1 MATSA
6 PPPPPR
12 ERISFTLSDV
22 QRRDDQQPY
31 HESDAP
37 LSSAQSVRLQPHGPH
52 APRPPPH
59 HHPSSRREGMHYPH
73 RDAVEVAAA
82 LEYREPARHRASN
95 HHSSHHHSSHHPP
108 HIDDEDHLVSV
119 QRLQPSLPPPSL
131 TSVPALPQ
139 RRGPSCVCS
148 LACVAL
154 VGCLAFSACML
165 AELSYVNL
173 ELGGGATTALQR
185 RRDYARHMRMQQRKL
200 GTATPRVHL
209 GLWDEH
215 ALMTPLQ
222 LTVALSLALGVDEKS
237 ILVVD
242 KGSHFFD
249 VWVDNEGQWLLDTI
263 NAGPEHSFFR
273 VLNAQATVFG
283 AKMVMSNEAALVA
296 INDTAANNPTP
307 PYPLF

>member
-1 MATSA
+1 
-6 PPPPPR
+6 
-12 ERISFTLSDV
+12 
-22 QRRDDQQPY
+22 
-31 HESDAP
+31 
-37 LSSAQSVRLQPHGPH
+37 
-52 APRPPPH
+52 
-59 HHPSSRREGMHYPH
+59 MHYPH

-82 LEYREPARHRASN
+82 LEYREPARHRASG
-95 HHSSHHHSSHHPP
+95 HHGSHQHHHHP
-108 HIDDEDHLVSV
+108 HIGDEAHLESA

-139 RRGPSCVCS
+139 RRGPSCACS

-173 ELGGGATTALQR
+173 ELGGGAASALQH

-200 GTATPRVHL
+200 GTATPLVRL

-215 ALMTPLQ
+215 AIMTPLQ

-237 ILVVD
+237 IRVVD

-249 VWVDNEGQWLLDTI
+249 VWIDNEGQWLLDTI

-273 VLNAQATVFG
+273 VLNAQAMVFG

-296 INDTAANNPTP
+296 INDTAANPTP
-307 PYPLF
+307 P

>member
-1 MATSA
+1 MVTPA
-6 PPPPPR
+6 PPPR

-22 QRRDDQQPY
+22 QRRDDQQSY

-37 LSSAQSVRLQPHGPH
+37 PSSAQSTHLQSHGSH
-52 APRPPPH
+52 APPPPQ
-59 HHPSSRREGMHYPH
+59 HPSSRREVMHYPH

-82 LEYREPARHRASN
+82 LEYREPARHRASGHHSNHN
-95 HHSSHHHSSHHPP
+95 HHLP
-108 HIDDEDHLVSV
+108 HIGDEAHLASV
-119 QRLQPSLPPPSL
+119 QRLQPPLPPPSL

-139 RRGPSCVCS
+139 RRGPSCACS

-154 VGCLAFSACML
+154 VGCLSFSACML

-173 ELGGGATTALQR
+173 ELGGGAASALQH

-200 GTATPRVHL
+200 GTATPLVRL

-215 ALMTPLQ
+215 AIMTPLQ

-237 ILVVD
+237 IRVVD

-249 VWVDNEGQWLLDTI
+249 VWIDNEGQWLLDTI

-273 VLNAQATVFG
+273 VLNAQAVVFG

-296 INDTAANNPTP
+296 TNDTAANPTP
-307 PYPLF
+307 PYSP

>member
-6 PPPPPR
+6 PPPR

-22 QRRDDQQPY
+22 QRRDDQQSY
-31 HESDAP
+31 HESDALP
-37 LSSAQSVRLQPHGPH
+37 PPPPSAQSAHLQAHGPH
-52 APRPPPH
+52 APRPAHPAHPPH
-59 HHPSSRREGMHYPH
+59 YTH

-82 LEYREPARHRASN
+82 LEYREPARHRASSN
-95 HHSSHHHSSHHPP
+95 HDYHRHHHHAHL
-108 HIDDEDHLVSV
+108 DDEAHLVSV
-119 QRLQPSLPPPSL
+119 QRLQPGLSPAPPPPPSNPGH
-131 TSVPALPQ
+131 SVPRLPQ

-173 ELGGGATTALQR
+173 ELGGGAATALQR
-185 RRDYARHMRMQQRKL
+185 RRDYARHMRTQQRKL

-209 GLWDEH
+209 GLWDEN
-215 ALMTPLQ
+215 AIMTPLQ

-237 ILVVD
+237 ILVID

-249 VWVDNEGQWLLDTI
+249 VWIDNEGQWLLDTI
-263 NAGPEHSFFR
+263 NAGAEHSFFR

-283 AKMVMSNEAALVA
+283 ARMVMSNEAALVA
-296 INDTAANNPTP
+296 INDTAAANPT
-307 PYPLF
+307 L

>member
-6 PPPPPR
+6 PPPPR

-37 LSSAQSVRLQPHGPH
+37 LPSAQSAHLQAHGSH
-52 APRPPPH
+52 APRPPQ
-59 HHPSSRREGMHYPH
+59 HPSSRREVVHYPH

-95 HHSSHHHSSHHPP
+95 HHSSHHHHHHPPP

-139 RRGPSCVCS
+139 RRGPSCACS

-154 VGCLAFSACML
+154 LGCVAFSACML
-165 AELSYVNL
+165 VELSYVNL
-173 ELGGGATTALQR
+173 ETGGAATALQR
-185 RRDYARHMRMQQRKL
+185 RRDYARHMREQQHKL
-200 GTATPRVHL
+200 GTATPPVRL
-209 GLWDEH
+209 GLWDENTVV
-215 ALMTPLQ
+215 TPLQ
-222 LTVALSLALGVDEKS
+222 LTVALSLALGVDERS
-237 ILVVD
+237 VRVVE

-249 VWVDNEGQWLLDTI
+249 VWIEGEGDWLLETI
-263 NAGPEHSFFR
+263 NSPPPSSSFFS
-273 VLNAQATVFG
+273 VLNTQAAVFG
-283 AKMVMSNEAALVA
+283 AKLVVSNQAVLVA
-296 INDTAANNPTP
+296 SNGSAANAGAR
-307 PYPLF
+307 YA